1 MDEEKILKL
10 FRVAMQ
16 SFKKENASKLVN
28 IVNELEKLTYNEAM
42 QLLSNVEFVVKNSKI
57 SLS

>member
-10 FRVAMQ
+10 FRGAMQ